1 LMFNHVEI
9 EALPELKTKTIDG
22 KRHYVISEDR
32 CYPSVTTV
40 MSKLPEKVK
49 GLQEWRNRVGDKEA
63 DRVSKEARERGTKV
77 HQMIENHLNNADI
90 HTNLKQYPIQ
100 NLYPSMGMFKSIEPH
115 LNKYVDNIYAQEV
128 PLYSDHLELAGRCDC
143 IAEFDGE
150 LAIID
155 FKTSSKTK
163 KYEWLSD
170 YFMQECAYS
179 IMWEERT
186 GQGIGLLVTIIT
198 VQDSPAQIFCEH
210 RDRWVQPLKDAINNY
225 STLVE

>member
-1 LMFNHVEI
+1 MFNHVEV
-9 EALPELKTKTIDG
+9 EALPELQTKTIDG

-77 HQMIENHLNNADI
+77 HQMIENHLNNAHI
-90 HTNLKQYPIQ
+90 YTNLKQYPMQ
-100 NLYPSMGMFKSIEPH
+100 TLWPSMGMFKSIEPH

-163 KYEWLSD
+163 SQKSLPKPS
-170 YFMQECAYS
+170 
-179 IMWEERT
+179 
-186 GQGIGLLVTIIT
+186 G
-198 VQDSPAQIFCEH
+198 
-210 RDRWVQPLKDAINNY
+210 
-225 STLVE
+225 

>member
-1 LMFNHVEI
+1 MFNHVEV
-9 EALPELKTKTIDG
+9 EALPELKTKNIDG
-22 KRHYVISEDR
+22 KRHYVISEDKY
-32 CYPSVTTV
+32 YPSVTTV

-49 GLQEWRNRVGDKEA
+49 GLQEWRKRVGDTEA
-63 DRVSKEARERGTKV
+63 DRISAAARQRGTRV
-77 HQMIENHLNNADI
+77 HQMVENHLNNDDVLTKLTDI
-90 HTNLKQYPIQ
+90 PIQ
-100 NLYPSMGMFKSIEPH
+100 ELYSSIDMFKSIEPH

-128 PLYSDHLELAGRCDC
+128 PLYSDHLQLAGRCDC

-155 FKTSSKTK
+155 FKTSIRK
-163 KYEWLSD
+163 KDYEWLSD

-186 GQGIGLLVTIIT
+186 GQGIGMLVTIIT
-198 VQDSPAQIFCEH
+198 VQDSPPQKFCEH
-210 RDRWVQPLKDAINNY
+210 RDRWVQPLQDAIKNY